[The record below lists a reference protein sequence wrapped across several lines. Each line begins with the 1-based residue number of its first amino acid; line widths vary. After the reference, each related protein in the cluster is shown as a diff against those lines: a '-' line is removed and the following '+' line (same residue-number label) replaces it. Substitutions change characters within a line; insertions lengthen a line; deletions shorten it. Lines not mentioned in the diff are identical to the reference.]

1 MLKHDGKPN
10 RWCSVQED
18 VEDYFRKTLGVV
30 RAACRRTSPLV
41 LLVHFGRM
49 LSDPVLRDAI
59 MSASFL
65 PVLACMMCRQS

>member
-18 VEDYFRKTLGVV
+18 VEDYFRKTLGEV

-59 MSASFL
+59 MTASFL
-65 PVLACMMCRQS
+65 PVLACMLCRQS